1 MFCPKCGKKFEGDTC
16 PNCRHNISNVEIE
29 NTHTKTYK
37 EKKKCP
43 VIIICLCFIFSKF
56 IFPFILGV
64 FLYIRNLLVDKH
76 NSNQTVLAIK
86 ELEEEIDRLK
96 KMLTPEQQNI
106 EKLEKEISELEKQK
120 LEMENTL
127 KQSAD
132 TLDKTNSEIKTKE
145 LLLIEKTSEY
155 EKSIKNIE
163 SNARKVDKLKEI
175 YKSFKYAIKEYEYRG
190 NINEAL
196 LKLADDELSPV
207 IEMKLNCMNV
217 KQLKAKYNQ
226 LQNNIQQSFKR
237 YEGRYTTKANI
248 AIYKLM
254 VIALEA
260 ELQNV
265 LYSLK
270 YGKLEKSLE
279 SIKEITA
286 RYLAIAVDGNQSIA
300 PTMKKFIGEI
310 EYLFIE
316 AVKVEYEYYTQ
327 KERIKEEQRALK
339 EQMRQEA
346 EERKQLESQRKQV
359 EKEESK
365 YKSEIET
372 LSAQVDTTVD
382 DDKTKKLLERIAEL
396 KKQLEAVSDKK
407 EEIIKLQNGKAGY
420 VYVISN
426 LGSFGEDVF
435 KVGMTRR
442 LEPMDRVKELGDASV
457 PFAFDVHSFI
467 FSNDAVSLENT
478 LHKELN
484 DKRVNKVNLRKE
496 FFRASIDEIE
506 NLVYKYEP
514 SAEFNRTMLAEQ
526 YNQSLS
532 MDEVANELTDEIEEL
547 EEVQV

>member
-1 MFCPKCGKKFEGDTC
+1 MDKLTTIIDT
-16 PNCRHNISNVEIE
+16 R
-29 NTHTKTYK
+29 
-37 EKKKCP
+37 KKCP
-43 VIIICLCFIFSKF
+43 TIIICICFALSVLIV
-56 IFPFILGV
+56 PLILGV
-64 FLYIRNLLVDKH
+64 YLYIRNKQIDDNNKEYINKTKKDLEESIENLNTKKSTCQEEY
-76 NSNQTVLAIK
+76 NKIK
-86 ELEEEIDRLK
+86 ESKD
-96 KMLTPEQQNI
+96 
-106 EKLEKEISELEKQK
+106 ELYNKIKTEAKDSAK
-120 LEMENTL
+120 LEMEEKL
-127 KQSAD
+127 KQSS
-132 TLDKTNSEIKTKE
+132 DKLEQINNEIETKE
-145 LLLIEKTSEY
+145 LLIKEKQAEY
-155 EKSIKNIE
+155 EKSIKTIE
-163 SNARKVDKLKEI
+163 SNAKKVDKLKEV
-175 YKSFKYAIKEYEYRG
+175 YKSFKYAIKEYEYG
-190 NINEAL
+190 NAEIDEKL
-196 LKLADDELSPV
+196 LAMANTELSPV

-217 KQLKAKYNQ
+217 KQLKSKYTQ
-226 LQNNIQQSFKR
+226 LQKDIQQSFNR
-237 YEGRYTTKANI
+237 YEGRYTTKANV

-265 LYSLK
+265 LYALK

-279 SIKEITA
+279 DIKEITT

-346 EERKQLESQRKQV
+346 EERKQLESQRKQI

-365 YKSEIET
+365 YKSEIEA
-372 LSAQVDTTVD
+372 LSVQVDTTED

-396 KKQLEAVSDKK
+396 KKQLESVEDKK
-407 EEIIKLQNGKAGY
+407 EEIVKLQNGKAGY
-420 VYVISN
+420 VYIISN
-426 LGSFGEDVF
+426 LGSFGENVF

-457 PFAFDVHSFI
+457 PFSFDVHSFI

-496 FFRASIDEIE
+496 FFRVSMDEIE
-506 NLVYKYEP
+506 NLVYKHEP

-532 MDEVANELTDEIEEL
+532 MNEIPNVILDSNIDNEEA
-547 EEVQV
+547 E

>member
-1 MFCPKCGKKFEGDTC
+1 MESQATIIDT
-16 PNCRHNISNVEIE
+16 R
-29 NTHTKTYK
+29 
-37 EKKKCP
+37 KKCP
-43 VIIICLCFIFSKF
+43 IIVLCICFALSVLIL
-56 IFPFILGV
+56 PLILGIY
-64 FLYIRNLLVDKH
+64 LYIRNKQIDDNNKEYVDKK
-76 NSNQTVLAIK
+76 QRDLEEAIK
-86 ELEEEIDRLK
+86 KLSSDRAKCQEEYNHIKETKD
-96 KMLTPEQQNI
+96 
-106 EKLEKEISELEKQK
+106 KLYNKIKTEAEDSAKN
-120 LEMENTL
+120 EMEKAL

-132 TLDKTNSEIKTKE
+132 KLEKTNAEIQTKE
-145 LLLIEKTSEY
+145 LLITEKKSEY
-155 EKSIKNIE
+155 EKTVKAIE
-163 SNARKVDKLKEI
+163 SNAKKVDRLKEV
-175 YKSFKYAIKEYEYRG
+175 YKSFKYAIKEYEYG
-190 NINEAL
+190 NSTIDEKL
-196 LKLADDELSPV
+196 LETANTELSPV

-217 KQLKAKYNQ
+217 KQLKSKYTQ
-226 LQNNIQQSFKR
+226 LQKDIQQSFDR
-237 YEGRYTTKANI
+237 YEGRYTTKTNI

-270 YGKLEKSLE
+270 YGKLETSLDD
-279 SIKEITA
+279 IKEITT

-346 EERKQLESQRKQV
+346 EERKQLENQRKQI

-372 LSAQVDTTVD
+372 LSAQVNATVD
-382 DDKTKKLLERIAEL
+382 DDKTKKLLERIDEL
-396 KKQLEAVSDKK
+396 KKQLESVSDKK
-407 EEIIKLQNGKAGY
+407 EEIVKLQNGKAGY
-420 VYVISN
+420 VYIISN

-457 PFAFDVHSFI
+457 PFSFDVHSFI

-484 DKRVNKVNLRKE
+484 NKRVNKVNLRKE
-496 FFRASIDEIE
+496 FFKVSMDEIE
-506 NLVYKYEP
+506 NLVYKHEP

-532 MDEVANELTDEIEEL
+532 MSEVPVELLSDTDDE
-547 EEVQV
+547 

>member
-1 MFCPKCGKKFEGDTC
+1 MSDSTITIY
-16 PNCRHNISNVEIE
+16 N
-29 NTHTKTYK
+29 
-37 EKKKCP
+37 KKKCP
-43 VIIICLCFIFSKF
+43 VIILCICFALFWLI
-56 IFPFILGV
+56 IPLILGIC
-64 FLYIRNLLVDKH
+64 LYIRNIRIDRKNKEYVAK
-76 NSNQTVLAIK
+76 VKK
-86 ELEEEIDRLK
+86 ELEESIKKLIEQKAVCQEEYDSIKQNRDELYNKIKSEAEESAKLAMKESLK
-96 KMLTPEQQNI
+96 TSED
-106 EKLEKEISELEKQK
+106 KLEKV
-120 LEMENTL
+120 
-127 KQSAD
+127 
-132 TLDKTNSEIKTKE
+132 NSEIKTKE

-175 YKSFKYAIKEYEYRG
+175 YKSFKYAIKDYEYSG
-190 NINEAL
+190 NIDEAL
-196 LKLADDELSPV
+196 LKLADNELSPV

-372 LSAQVDTTVD
+372 LSAQIDTTVD

-484 DKRVNKVNLRKE
+484 NKRVNKVNLRKE

-532 MDEVANELTDEIEEL
+532 MDEVANELTDEIKEL